1 MKAFHVKLRD
11 TLYCLLHMGF
21 TFFLGLIIHL
31 PFSHLIVKSLKCL
44 EICALISYLVILMQ
58 DKV

>member
-11 TLYCLLHMGF
+11 ILYYLLHMGF
-21 TFFLGLIIHL
+21 TFFPGLIIHL

-44 EICALISYLVILMQ
+44 SRHLSLKKLFGDSNAS
-58 DKV
+58 

>member
-21 TFFLGLIIHL
+21 TFFLRLIIHL

-58 DKV
+58 AKV